1 MTSDRPSGR
10 DDAPRSPEHDPQHGR
25 VDRADGAD
33 AGAPGSWD
41 ADDPQAWDEPES
53 VRSGDAHGRES
64 RDWQGHGGTGY
75 EGDAGYDDYD
85 EHAHHDG
92 YDEHYDEHTAA
103 ATLLD
108 DEERGRVRKPLWRRV
123 LVYAL
128 ALAIVAGG
136 VGIGWAALKPVY
148 QHFTAPKDFEGPGS
162 GSVTVVVEP
171 GDTGLEIGG
180 KLTKAGVVMSADA
193 FADALAD
200 NPGDEIQPGHY
211 TLRKGMAS
219 AEALSLMRSGARDEK
234 RVTVREGLWK
244 KEVYAD
250 LSKATGVAV
259 AEYTK
264 AEEAIRKD
272 PSSVGLPGSAKGAI
286 EGYLFPA
293 TYTFDPGTNATAQL
307 RAMVTNALKQLR
319 TLGVAPADM
328 ERVMTVASLVEAE
341 ARRDEDRP
349 KVARV
354 IENRLAQKMALQ
366 MDSTVNYAAQ
376 RRSITTSDKERAST
390 SPYNTSIHPGLP
402 PGPINSPGADSI
414 TAARKPA
421 DGPWLYFVTTNP
433 STGETR
439 FAVTLAEHEAN
450 VKVFQQWCQSNPGKC

>member
-10 DDAPRSPEHDPQHGR
+10 DDAPRSPGHDPGSHDDAR
-25 VDRADGAD
+25 RA
-33 AGAPGSWD
+33 WD

-64 RDWQGHGGTGY
+64 RDWQGLGGRDDDHLEHDEFG
-75 EGDAGYDDYD
+75 DDYGHYAD
-85 EHAHHDG
+85 DVEGLDDRHAH
-92 YDEHYDEHTAA
+92 A

-108 DEERGRVRKPLWRRV
+108 DDERGRANRPAWRRV

-136 VGIGWAALKPVY
+136 VGIGWAALRPVY
-148 QHFTAPKDFEGPGS
+148 QHFAAPKDFEGPGA

-180 KLTKAGVVMSADA
+180 TLAEAGVVMTADA

-219 AEALSLMRSGARDEK
+219 TQALSLLRSGERDEL

-244 KEVYAD
+244 SEVFAQ
-250 LSKATGVAV
+250 LSKDTGVPL

-272 PSSVGLPGSAKGAI
+272 PSLVGLPVSAKGAI

-293 TYTFDPGTNATAQL
+293 TYAFDPGTNATTQL
-307 RAMVTNALKQLR
+307 RQMVTNAMKQLR
-319 TLGVAPADM
+319 SLGVAPADM

-354 IENRLAQKMALQ
+354 IENRLGKKMALQ
-366 MDSTVNYAAQ
+366 MDSSVNYAAQ
-376 RRSITTSDKERAST
+376 RRSITTSDQERAST
-390 SPYNTSIHPGLP
+390 SPYNTYRHPGLP
-402 PGPINSPGADSI
+402 PGPINNPGAESI

-421 DGPWLYFVTTNP
+421 DGPWLYFVTTDP
-433 STGETR
+433 GTGETR
-439 FAVTLAEHEAN
+439 FAVTLPEHEAN